1 MWGTSEA
8 AAFRAASTAAFL
20 REIAGDE
27 RARRGA
33 FRMIDI
39 ARRSGS
45 SEVTFAGVKVS
56 ALTSQKKRPVR
67 ARTQTHKSNDNE
79 AAAKGLDL
87 AEASDSQGGPRNGA
101 APAREAGAPQSSTAT
116 PVRARARAGSG
127 QMYLISTGTWKA
139 AKAKRFGIK
148 KAWQKMRAAA
158 RIGAGLLR
166 WLTRAR
172 LALPAKA
179 AKLALALSSA
189 QAVATRISGRIKPD
203 VAAMSD
209 EDPAQSARKRAASPE
224 SPHRRA
230 RSTGPGSRDPAG

>member
-101 APAREAGAPQSSTAT
+101 APPREAGAPQSSTTT
-116 PVRARARAGSG
+116 PVRALDQVRC
-127 QMYLISTGTWKA
+127 T
-139 AKAKRFGIK
+139 
-148 KAWQKMRAAA
+148 
-158 RIGAGLLR
+158 
-166 WLTRAR
+166 
-172 LALPAKA
+172 
-179 AKLALALSSA
+179 LS
-189 QAVATRISGRIKPD
+189 
-203 VAAMSD
+203 
-209 EDPAQSARKRAASPE
+209 
-224 SPHRRA
+224 RRA
-230 RSTGPGSRDPAG
+230 RGRQPKPSALASRRRGRR